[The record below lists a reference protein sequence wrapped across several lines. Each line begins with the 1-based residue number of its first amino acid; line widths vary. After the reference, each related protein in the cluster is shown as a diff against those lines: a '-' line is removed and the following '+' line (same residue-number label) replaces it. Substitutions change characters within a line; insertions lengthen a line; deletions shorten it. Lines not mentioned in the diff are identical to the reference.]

1 MAPVILIENQSI
13 FAQKPILFTVLKQI
27 TKDGERNLTCQVLVQ
42 EMTLVEHELT
52 EHIEYSPG
60 LISEF

>member
-13 FAQKPILFTVLKQI
+13 FAQKPILFTELKQI

-42 EMTLVEHELT
+42 EMTLVEHEPIG
-52 EHIEYSPG
+52 HIERSPG
-60 LISEF
+60 LIPEF